1 MNRPGRHRGY
11 SLCSS
16 ALLAVLRASSGK
28 EVAMLISSRD
38 IALFCGTLTFAMF
51 ATFIAA
57 SPVNAQGFRMETDVF
72 RGDQKEPICRTLT
85 LFTDGLVYDFI
96 LSGDSKEVTVFDMN
110 SGRVILLDSQRSLKT
125 ILTHEQLIR
134 LTTSLKLEINSDNPV
149 FHFAANPKFATKF
162 DDANGLLTLS
172 SDRMTYRVQGKPAEL
187 SDAPRQY
194 QELADWSARLN
205 ACRPGNLPPFARLE
219 LNRELAERELIPFE
233 VDLTIV
239 VPGRLGSSR
248 KLEMKTRHL
257 VNWALG
263 TNDRKRIESV
273 SQQIGKFEAVSF
285 ETYTKPEK
293 VAKR

>member
-1 MNRPGRHRGY
+1 
-11 SLCSS
+11 
-16 ALLAVLRASSGK
+16 
-28 EVAMLISSRD
+28 MLISSRD
-38 IALFCGTLTFAMF
+38 ITLFCGTLAFAML
-51 ATFIAA
+51 AMFIDA
-57 SPVNAQGFRMETDVF
+57 SPAKAQGFRMETDVLL
-72 RGDQKEPICRTLT
+72 GEQKEPICRTLT

-96 LSGDSKEVTVFDMN
+96 LSGDTKEVTVFDMN
-110 SGRVILLDSQRSLKT
+110 SGRVILLDSKRSLKT
-125 ILTHEQLIR
+125 VLTHEQLIR
-134 LTTSLKLEINSDNPV
+134 LTTSLKLELKSDNSV
-149 FHFAANPKFATKF
+149 FHFAANPKFETNF
-162 DDANGLLTLS
+162 DEASSVLTLS
-172 SDRMTYRVQGKPAEL
+172 SDRMMYRVQGKPAEL

-219 LNRELAERELIPFE
+219 LNRELAERGLVPFE
-233 VDLTIV
+233 VQQTIV

-248 KLEMKTRHL
+248 KLELKTRHL

-285 ETYTKPEK
+285 ETYTEPEK